1 MRKSFQV
8 KKSLI
13 ALSTLFVV
21 VSCSD
26 DNDPDP
32 EPNPGTTTAPI
43 LLVID
48 EESIDNGNE
57 PNNFSATDV
66 NDQLAE
72 KGVRTPLKYFADN
85 IDNSITLYSGEVGD
99 EGWHALKTIPNSW
112 KTAGPTSNG
121 ASNFIK
127 AGPGLGSGDDPEILL
142 DKIPNVTPLRATGLK
157 MLVGKTIFAVVYDG
171 DVSSNYSP
179 LQANL
184 QGSNLGIVALTV
196 QEVTKRTDGSSRSL
210 PKIRVKIENAANLST
225 QAMYLFSNAPV
236 PSSSSEPGDIDPP
249 ATVTQPALTAAP

>member
-1 MRKSFQV
+1 M
-8 KKSLI
+8 
-13 ALSTLFVV
+13 ALSTLCIV

-26 DNDPDP
+26 DNEPGPDPDP
-32 EPNPGTTTAPI
+32 VTGTAPI

-72 KGVRTPLKYFADN
+72 KGVRTSLKYFADN
-85 IDNSITLYSGEVGD
+85 VGKSITLYSGEVGD
-99 EGWHALKTIPNSW
+99 EAWHALKTIPNNW
-112 KTAGPTSNG
+112 KTAGPTANG
-121 ASNFIK
+121 AANFIK
-127 AGPGLGSGDDPEILL
+127 AGPGLGTGDSPEILL
-142 DKIPNVTPLRATGLK
+142 DKIPDVTPLRATGLK
-157 MLVGKTIFAVVYDG
+157 MLVGKTVFAVVYDG
-171 DVSSNYSP
+171 DVSTNYSP

-196 QEVTKRTDGSSRSL
+196 EEVTKRTDGSSKSL
-210 PKIRVKIENAANLST
+210 PKIKVKIENAANLSNKG
-225 QAMYLFSNAPV
+225 MSLFSNAPV

-249 ATVTQPALTAAP
+249 ATVTQPTLTVAP